1 MSATPTHHQQI
12 AEGNAHTQAA
22 GKDNAVLEVVHRS
35 VRIHRAFHGGQQC
48 NDLEQETQA
57 TKHEC
62 THRSQQAGH
71 ITKASIHSM
80 SIAPNH
86 RELELQSALQQ
97 ELTRVD
103 PTVLPALARALERSN
118 DRLVGGSW
126 GVDDGDGCL
135 LTLAAHELGLGSGE
149 ELLGGSIAAVR
160 IPPLFDELWI
170 CILERTGDA
179 TAARVIVHRLV
190 IQALLQQTD
199 QADGSGETSS
209 IDPPE
214 SARNARVR

>member
-1 MSATPTHHQQI
+1 M
-12 AEGNAHTQAA
+12 N
-22 GKDNAVLEVVHRS
+22 
-35 VRIHRAFHGGQQC
+35 
-48 NDLEQETQA
+48 
-57 TKHEC
+57 
-62 THRSQQAGH
+62 
-71 ITKASIHSM
+71 
-80 SIAPNH
+80 IAPTD
-86 RELELQSALQQ
+86 RELALQSALQQ

-103 PTVLPALARALERSN
+103 STVLPALARALERSN

-135 LTLAAHELGLGSGE
+135 LSLAARELGLGSGE

-209 IDPPE
+209 IDPPD
-214 SARNARVR
+214 SARSARVK

>member
-12 AEGNAHTQAA
+12 AEGNAHTQSARE
-22 GKDNAVLEVVHRS
+22 DDAVLEVVHRR
-35 VRIHRAFHGGQQC
+35 VRIHRVVHGGQQR
-48 NDLEQETQA
+48 NHLEQETKA
-57 TKHEC
+57 AKHEC

-71 ITKASIHSM
+71 ESKASIASM
-80 SIAPNH
+80 SIAPTH
-86 RELELQSALQQ
+86 RELELQSALHD

-103 PTVLPALARALERSN
+103 PTLLPALARALERSN
-118 DRLVGGSW
+118 DRLVGGTW

-135 LTLAAHELGLGSGE
+135 LTLAARELGLGSGE

-179 TAARVIVHRLV
+179 TAARMIVHRLV
-190 IQALLQQTD
+190 IQALLLQTD

-209 IDPPE
+209 IDPPD
-214 SARNARVR
+214 SARSARVR